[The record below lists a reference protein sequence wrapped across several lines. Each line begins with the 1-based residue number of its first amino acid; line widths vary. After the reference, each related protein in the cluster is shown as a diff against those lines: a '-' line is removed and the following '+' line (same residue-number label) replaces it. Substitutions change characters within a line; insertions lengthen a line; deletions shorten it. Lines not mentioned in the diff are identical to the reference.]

1 MVRLMISDVTLC
13 KEEHIT
19 AQVRF
24 RGGATTTLQITKP
37 QSAVALRPTEQAT
50 VAEIDRLLEAYT
62 DGQVA
67 AQLNAAGWRS
77 REGQAFH
84 GALIGKLRRS
94 HQLADHYSRLRQRGL
109 LTGDELAQRL
119 HVAGATV
126 KVWRRRGLL
135 RAERGSDKGDWLYYT
150 PDSTLPGRW
159 QRKGNGQQLDTQPAD
174 GGAV

>member
-1 MVRLMISDVTLC
+1 MVRLMISDVTLR
-13 KEEHIT
+13 KGEQIT

-24 RGGATTTLQITKP
+24 RGGATTTLQLAKP
-37 QSAVALRPTEQAT
+37 QSAVALRPTEPAT

-67 AQLNAAGWRS
+67 AQLNATGWRS
-77 REGQAFH
+77 REGQPFH

-94 HQLADHYSRLRQRGL
+94 HQLADHYSRLRARGL

-135 RAERGSDKGDWLYYT
+135 RAERGSDKGDWLYYA
-150 PDSTLPGRW
+150 PDSTLPGKW
-159 QRKGNGQQLDTQPAD
+159 QRKGSGQQLDTQTTD

>member
-1 MVRLMISDVTLC
+1 MVRLMLRDVTLL
-13 KEEHIT
+13 KGEQLT

-24 RGGATTTLQITKP
+24 RGGATTTLQLAKP
-37 QSAVALRPTEQAT
+37 QSAAALRPTEPAT
-50 VAEIDRLLEAYT
+50 VAEIDRLLEEYT

-67 AQLNAAGWRS
+67 AQLNAVGWRS
-77 REGQAFH
+77 HEGKQFH

-109 LTGDELAQRL
+109 LTGEELAQRL
-119 HVAGATV
+119 NVAGATV

-135 RAERGSDKGDWLYYT
+135 RAERGSDKGDWLYYAPET
-150 PDSTLPGRW
+150 TLPGKW
-159 QRKGNGQQLDTQPAD
+159 QRKRSSQQLDTQPAD